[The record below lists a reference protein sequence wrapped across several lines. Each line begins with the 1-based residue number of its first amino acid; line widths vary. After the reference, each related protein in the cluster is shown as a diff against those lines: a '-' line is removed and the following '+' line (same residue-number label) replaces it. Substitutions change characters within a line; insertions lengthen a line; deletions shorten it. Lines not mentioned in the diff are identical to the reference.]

1 MWWPQMHSPNYS
13 SPTANQAIGTWEQE
27 TAPIRSCG
35 EPDGCDFPQSL
46 QNSRDSAE
54 YRRG

>member
-13 SPTANQAIGTWEQE
+13 SPTVNQAIGTQEQE
-27 TAPIRSCG
+27 TAFIRSWG
-35 EPDGCDFPQSL
+35 DPDRCDFPQSL